1 VQSYTRPFLIVLLA
15 AGMLNMPLLAANGQP
30 LGMPAVNGQP
40 LAMTAASEKPL
51 GMVVLATNA
60 HLDSAD
66 AAMGANV
73 YAGDALETSVGG
85 TLRLKVGTGQLYL
98 LSESEAEL
106 VPGEVTA
113 HAKLLRG
120 TMGFSAAASDGIEI
134 ETPVGMVRAADGQR
148 VFGQVTLMGA
158 REMIVTSYTGTLV
171 VEREGEE
178 HVIAEGKTF
187 EVSLPPDPAPQKYG
201 VTPAFNDKLLLK
213 AIVVGAVGLAAF
225 FVWCVESESDY
236 HPPCH

>member
-1 VQSYTRPFLIVLLA
+1 MQSYTRPFLIVVLA
-15 AGMLNMPLLAANGQP
+15 AGMLNMPLLAENGRP
-30 LGMPAVNGQP
+30 LGMPAVNSQP

-73 YAGDALETSVGG
+73 YASDALETSVGG

>member
-1 VQSYTRPFLIVLLA
+1 LVAVLA
-15 AGMLNMPLLAANGQP
+15 AGMMNLPLMAAS
-30 LGMPAVNGQP
+30 GQP
-40 LAMTAASEKPL
+40 LAMTAANEKPL

-73 YAGDALETSVGG
+73 YAGDALETAAGG

-98 LSESEAEL
+98 TSESRAQFM
-106 VPGEVTA
+106 PGESGAYV
-113 HAKLLRG
+113 KLFRG
-120 TMGFSAAASDGIEI
+120 TIGFSAAASDGITI
-134 ETPVGMVRAADGQR
+134 ETPVGIVRAADGQR
-148 VFGQVTLMGA
+148 AFGQVMLMSA
-158 REMIVTSYTGTLV
+158 REIIVTSYTGTLV

-178 HVIAEGKTF
+178 HVINEGKTF

-213 AIVVGAVGLAAF
+213 AIVVGAIAVAGF
-225 FVWCVESESDY
+225 FVWCAESESNY

>member
-1 VQSYTRPFLIVLLA
+1 VQSYVRPFLVVLLA
-15 AGMLNMPLLAANGQP
+15 AGMLNMPLLAAVES
-30 LGMPAVNGQP
+30 PAVMAAANAQP
-40 LAMTAASEKPL
+40 AAITPANEKPL
-51 GMVVLATNA
+51 GMVVVATNA

-73 YAGDALETSVGG
+73 YAGDALETSAGG
-85 TLRLKVGTGQLYL
+85 TLRMKVGTGQLYL
-98 LSESEAEL
+98 LSESAAQL
-106 VPGEVTA
+106 VPGEATA
-113 HAKLLRG
+113 HAKLVRG
-120 TMGFSAAASDGIEI
+120 TMGFSAAASDGIVI
-134 ETPVGMVRAADGQR
+134 ETPVGIVRAADGQR
-148 VFGQVTLMGA
+148 VFGQVTLMSA
-158 REMIVTSYTGTLV
+158 REMVVTSYTGALV

-187 EVSLPPDPAPQKYG
+187 EVSLPADPAPQKYG

-213 AIVVGAVGLAAF
+213 ALVVGAIGVAAF